1 MIHAL
6 LVGGAAFLLSLILGR
21 PTVAWLRTKK
31 LGKLISEDAPSTH
44 SVKTGT
50 PTMGGIFIWATVAVV
65 TLFTNLLIFRDGG
78 LRLEHQSILL
88 PLSLIHI

>member
-6 LVGGAAFLLSLILGR
+6 LIGGLAFLLSLLLGR
-21 PTVAWLRTKK
+21 PTVAWLHAKK
-31 LGKLISEDAPSTH
+31 MGKSISEDAPSTH
-44 SVKTGT
+44 SVKSGT

-78 LRLEHQSILL
+78 LRLEHQSILVRQ
-88 PLSLIHI
+88 